1 MPKLYLA
8 CYHGRTSA
16 QNQTHQTRTRR
27 LTMPISRQ
35 VQYVLD
41 QKDPK
46 NKPKGAPIGP
56 MKLGLMGTFGMF
68 GRPKSEG
75 GNGRVPDPADHG
87 PIDFRQLDKKD
98 DNEASD
104 SDDEQ

>member
-16 QNQTHQTRTRR
+16 QNQTHQTLTRH

-68 GRPKSEG
+68 GPPKSEG

-98 DNEASD
+98 NEASD